1 MSLSRISI
9 IVALFAIPACTGG
22 APPQVAYDE
31 DAVTVCPGASTVQG
45 IDVSEFQGSINWSA
59 VKNAGKQFAFIR
71 VSDGTYQDP
80 DFATN
85 WAGAKNAGLIRGAYQ
100 FFRASDDPITIADQ
114 FLAKI
119 GTLGDGDLPPV
130 LDVEVTDGQSATT
143 IRTNMETWLAHVEQK
158 TGRTPFIY
166 VSPGFWPNLG
176 SPNESHYRLWVANWG
191 VNCPNTP
198 TGWNT
203 WQMWQYA
210 DNGTVSGISGAVDL
224 DEFNGTLQQLQAIA
238 GGSPYAASYVSQS
251 WPLASTAMPMFAGQ
265 TIAASITLKN
275 TGTKTWDSNTKL
287 GTTQPRDRASPF
299 ADSSWLASNRAAHV
313 SGTVPPGGTFKFSF
327 NFHAP
332 AKAGT
337 YNEYFDLVQEG
348 VAWFS
353 DPGQGGPPDNQIQ
366 AQIVV
371 TLPKYSAD
379 FVAQSFPAANQT
391 PLTIGVGQATE
402 AWIDLKNVGSETWK
416 AGVTKLAPTPRDQ
429 ASPLATSEWLSP
441 TRVSTVS
448 ADVPP
453 GQVGRFMIPLDVA
466 TAGDYTQT
474 FGLVDEGVTWFADA
488 ANGGGPADN
497 FLKLHVVVTDQP
509 QDLPDGGA
517 IADMSD
523 GGDDGGDTTG
533 AGDNGDTGDGTP
545 PATMGKKGCSFV
557 AGSAPSDGGAWLFV
571 MLALSPLA
579 LRAVRRRRAA
589 RA

>member
-1 MSLSRISI
+1 MAL
-9 IVALFAIPACTGG
+9 VASTLAACAGG
-22 APPQVAYDE
+22 APPPVGVAE

-45 IDVSEFQGSINWSA
+45 IDVSEFQGTINWSA
-59 VKNAGKQFAFIR
+59 VKAAGKEFAFIR

-80 DFATN
+80 SFATN
-85 WAGAKNAGLIRGAYQ
+85 WAGAKAAGLLRGAYQ

-119 GTLGDGDLPPV
+119 GTLGAGDLPPV

-143 IRTNMETWLAHVEQK
+143 IKNNMETWLAHVEQQ

-191 VNCPNTP
+191 VSCPSLP
-198 TGWNT
+198 TGWST

-224 DEFNGTLQQLQAIA
+224 DEFDGTLQQLQAIA
-238 GGSPYAASYVSQS
+238 GGAPYAAEYVSQS
-251 WPLASTAMPMFAGQ
+251 WPLASTPMQMIAGQ
-265 TIAASITLKN
+265 TVAASITLKN

-287 GTTQPRDRASPF
+287 GTTQPRDRSSPF
-299 ADSSWLASNRAAHV
+299 ADSSWLSPSRASHV
-313 SGTVPPGGTFKFSF
+313 TGTVPPGGTFKFAF

-337 YNEYFDLVQEG
+337 YTEYFDLVEEG

-353 DPGQGGPPDNQIQ
+353 DPGQGGPPDNQIE

-371 TLPKYSAD
+371 SLPKYSGA
-379 FVAQSFPAANQT
+379 FVAQSFPAADKP
-391 PLTIGVGQATE
+391 PLTIGVGQSVQ

-429 ASPLATSEWLSP
+429 ASPLATSAWLSP
-441 TRVSTVS
+441 TRVSTPS

-453 GQVGRFMIPLDVA
+453 GATGRFLIPLEGV

-497 FLKLHVVVTDQP
+497 FLTLHLAVTDQP
-509 QDLPDGGA
+509 QNVPDGGA
-517 IADMSD
+517 VADMS
-523 GGDDGGDTTG
+523 GDDGGDGTG
-533 AGDNGDTGDGTP
+533 VGDNGDTGGDATP
-545 PATMGKKGCSFV
+545 PPAMPHKGCSFATDGSP
-557 AGSAPSDGGAWLFV
+557 AGLGAQLV
-571 MLALSPLA
+571 VLAA
-579 LRAVRRRRAA
+579 LLVRRRA
-589 RA
+589 RW